1 MLMERNMLEDKMLV
15 ALSSLSSKQVELLQR
30 VCLKHNMTP
39 AKISDIID
47 HRLPIQEIGD
57 GELFWI
63 FSALKNVLE
72 CRNLPSIDRC
82 FTPLEISSYSKSK
95 LPDLKVKKFPVVF
108 KNVQRIRSN
117 QWQTVMS
124 IDELMDLKQRQ
135 AIFYNPNTQRPLIV
149 IEKGE
154 RIVTKVDLNQKS
166 VKEMMTLMEQGVYN
180 PHHITI
186 NLNKDKDT
194 EPIFKGNDLI
204 VQEGELDIID
214 GYHNYIAATRMKAK
228 NKDFEYY
235 MPIIITHF
243 NERQAGMYI
252 SQENKKNII
261 NTSYTASLDITNV
274 GNIITERIN
283 DNTDFYLY
291 NKIGKQ
297 SYSNIKFS
305 DVANAINYYYGKT
318 KQGAETA
325 RVSREICKYWNDIIE
340 IDAAW
345 QDKKYT
351 FNDVLII
358 IACLKYEIAANDCIV
373 ALNSSE
379 QLQNMQPPMKKTF
392 DTKIKKFLGECLN
405 VQ

>member
-1 MLMERNMLEDKMLV
+1 MLVERNTVENEVLI
-15 ALSSLSSKQVELLQR
+15 ALNSLNSKEIEILQR
-30 VCLKHNMTP
+30 ACLKYNMSP
-39 AKISDIID
+39 AKISDLID
-47 HRLPIQEIGD
+47 HRLPIQELGD

-63 FSALKNVLE
+63 FNTLKNVLDCSKLSNVE
-72 CRNLPSIDRC
+72 DC
-82 FTPLEISSYSKSK
+82 FTKLEISSYLKSK
-95 LPDLKVKKFPVVF
+95 LPDLKMKKFPVVF
-108 KNVQRIRSN
+108 KNIQKIKSN

-124 IDELMDLKQRQ
+124 IGELMDLKQRQ
-135 AIFYNPNTQRPLIV
+135 VIFYNPRTQRPLII

-166 VKEMMTLMEQGVYN
+166 VKEIMDLMEKGVYN

-194 EPIFKGNDLI
+194 EPIFDGNDMVI
-204 VQEGELDIID
+204 TEGELDIID

-243 NERQAGMYI
+243 DERQAGMYI

-297 SYSNIKFS
+297 SYSEIKFEY
-305 DVANAINYYYGKT
+305 VASTIYYYYKDT

-325 RVSREICKYWNDIIE
+325 RVSRRICKYWNEIIE
-340 IDAAW
+340 LDQKY

-351 FNDVLII
+351 FNDILII
-358 IACLKYEIAANDCIV
+358 ISCLKNDISAKDCIA
-373 ALNSSE
+373 ALNSQE
-379 QLQNMQPPMKKTF
+379 QLQNMQPPMKKTY
-392 DTKIKKFLGECLN
+392 DTKIMKFLG
-405 VQ
+405 VK